1 MRCIFCNQD
10 AANGQRVE
18 HVIPESIGGGD
29 WFVLPPGIVC
39 DSCNQYFGSKVE
51 AVAAT
56 DYPLNLIRLMN
67 GVITKKRKWATLP
80 HYRGLLEARPI
91 PGTFGIEPTSE
102 EIEQRILNGQ
112 ITQLRVIAETR
123 HPVSLCRMLLKIAL
137 ETIACDD
144 IEDALSE
151 RYDAARQFAR
161 APRKGSCWWFL
172 YHGDPSADWN
182 VSPDMK
188 PVSSGIQDVGGGDL
202 ALIEILDFYFIVP
215 VTSNVIPDNLQSLP
229 EPEFRF
235 FSVRA

>member
-1 MRCIFCNQD
+1 M
-10 AANGQRVE
+10 
-18 HVIPESIGGGD
+18 GGGD

-51 AVAAT
+51 AVVAT

-80 HYRGLLEARPI
+80 HYRGRLEARLI
-91 PGTFGIEPTSE
+91 PGTIGIEPIDGET
-102 EIEQRILNGQ
+102 EQRILNGQ
-112 ITQLRVIAETR
+112 ITQLRVLAETR

-137 ETIACDD
+137 ETIARGDMKTRSARSMMPLGSLN
-144 IEDALSE
+144 ALPQKV
-151 RYDAARQFAR
+151 AAGGFV
-161 APRKGSCWWFL
+161 

-188 PVSSGIQDVGGGDL
+188 PMSSGIEDIGGGDV
-202 ALIEILDFYFIVP
+202 ALVEILDFYFIVP
-215 VTSNVIPDNLQSLP
+215 VTSNVIPDNLRSLP

-235 FSVRA
+235 FSVSA